1 MSERTA
7 RAGRIVGLTLAI
19 VFALFVLACLGF
31 VLPGDLAIGL
41 LFGWIFFLVRVGPQ
55 LQVSWEG
62 VATAALA
69 AGLAWGLGH
78 VLLQRAAG
86 AVGRPVWRRA
96 NTTALLAAVV
106 LGFVAGI
113 AAVGIAHQLA
123 WLVRS
128 PEPWLHDSF
137 EVRRRIQSINNLKQ
151 QALAFHSHYDK
162 HGHAPQAGTF
172 DEEGRGLH
180 GWLTFLL
187 PSLEQQQLYDGIQLD
202 RPWSDPVNVET
213 FRIAVPG
220 YQFPRAPQKT
230 PDGYATAHYALNAR
244 LVRPGQ
250 PIQLIGPPD
259 GAANTILAGEVIE
272 NTPAWGYH
280 ANWRDP
286 ALGINRS
293 PQGFGSPSHY
303 GASFSFADG
312 SVKFL
317 NDDIDPQVLRA
328 LSTPDGGER
337 LDDPDRPNDAHLR
350 Q

>member
-1 MSERTA
+1 MSGQGALVRSA
-7 RAGRIVGLTLAI
+7 VGWTLAI
-19 VFALFVLACLGF
+19 AFALFVLACLGF
-31 VLPGDLAIGL
+31 VLPGDLAFGL
-41 LFGWIFFLVRVGPQ
+41 LFGWIFFVLRVGPQ

-62 VATAALA
+62 LATAVFA
-69 AGLAWGLGH
+69 AGLGWGLGH
-78 VLLQRAAG
+78 VLLRRVVSAA
-86 AVGRPVWRRA
+86 GRPVWRRT
-96 NTTALLAAVV
+96 NTTALLAMVV

-113 AAVGIAHQLA
+113 AAVGVAHQLA

-128 PEPWLHDSF
+128 PQPLLDTGPREASL
-137 EVRRRIQSINNLKQ
+137 RTQSMNNLKQ

-162 HGHAPQAGTF
+162 HGYAPKAGSF

-187 PSLEQQQLYDGIQLD
+187 PSLEQQQLYDSIQLD
-202 RPWSDPVNVET
+202 RPWSDPVNAET
-213 FRIAVPG
+213 FRTAVPG

-230 PDGYATAHYALNAR
+230 PNGYATAHYALNSH

-250 PIQLIGPPD
+250 PIQLLGPPD

-272 NTPAWGYH
+272 NAPAWGHH

-286 ALGINRS
+286 ALGINHS
-293 PQGFGSPSHY
+293 AQGFGSPSVG

-328 LSTPDGGER
+328 LSTPDGGEPV
-337 LDDPDRPNDAHLR
+337 DAEQIDR
-350 Q
+350 

>member
-1 MSERTA
+1 MSQRTSKA
-7 RAGRIVGLTLAI
+7 MRIVGWTLAI
-19 VFALFVLACLGF
+19 IFALFALACLGL
-31 VLPGDLAIGL
+31 VLPGDLAVGL
-41 LFGWIFFLVRVGPQ
+41 LLGWVFFLLRVGPQ
-55 LQVSWEG
+55 LHLSWEG
-62 VATAALA
+62 LATAALA
-69 AGLAWGLGH
+69 ASLAWGLGH
-78 VLLQRAAG
+78 TLLRRAAS
-86 AVGRPVWRRA
+86 AAGRPVWRRT
-96 NTTALLAAVV
+96 NTTALLVTVV

-123 WLVRS
+123 WLLRS
-128 PEPWLHDSF
+128 PEPWLDTGPREASLR
-137 EVRRRIQSINNLKQ
+137 VQSMNNLKQ
-151 QALAFHSHYDK
+151 QALAFHSHHDK

-187 PSLEQQQLYDGIQLD
+187 PSLEQQQLYDSIQLD
-202 RPWSDPVNVET
+202 RPWSDPVNAEV
-213 FRIAVPG
+213 FRTAVPG

-230 PDGYATAHYALNAR
+230 PDGYATAHYSLNTH
-244 LVRPGQ
+244 LVRSGQ
-250 PIQLIGPPD
+250 PIQLVAPPD

-272 NTPAWGYH
+272 NAPAWGYH

-293 PQGFGSPSHY
+293 SQGFGSPSFG

-328 LSTPDGGER
+328 LSTPDGGE
-337 LDDPDRPNDAHLR
+337 PVKAGE
-350 Q
+350 QW

>member
-1 MSERTA
+1 MSERA
-7 RAGRIVGLTLAI
+7 AKAGRFVGWTLAI
-19 VFALFVLACLGF
+19 VFALFVLACLGL
-31 VLPGDLAIGL
+31 VLPADLAIGL
-41 LFGWIFFLVRVGPQ
+41 LFGWIFFLARVGPQ

-78 VLLQRAAG
+78 VLLRRAAS
-86 AVGRPVWRRA
+86 AAGRPVWQRA
-96 NTTALLAAVV
+96 NTTALLATVV

-128 PEPWLHDSF
+128 PEPWLDTGPREAS
-137 EVRRRIQSINNLKQ
+137 RRTQSMNNLRQ
-151 QALAFHSHYDK
+151 QALAFHAYHDK

-172 DEEGRGLH
+172 DEHGRGLH

-202 RPWSDPVNVET
+202 RPWSDPANAET
-213 FRIAVPG
+213 FGTRVPF
-220 YQFPRAPQKT
+220 YQFPGAPQQT
-230 PDGYATAHYALNAR
+230 PDGYAAAHYALNAR
-244 LVRPGQ
+244 LVRPGL
-250 PIQLIGPPD
+250 PIRLIAPPD

-272 NTPAWGYH
+272 NAPAWGYH

-293 PQGFGSPSHY
+293 TQGFGSPSFG

-337 LDDPDRPNDAHLR
+337 LDDSSSPHLR
-350 Q
+350 P